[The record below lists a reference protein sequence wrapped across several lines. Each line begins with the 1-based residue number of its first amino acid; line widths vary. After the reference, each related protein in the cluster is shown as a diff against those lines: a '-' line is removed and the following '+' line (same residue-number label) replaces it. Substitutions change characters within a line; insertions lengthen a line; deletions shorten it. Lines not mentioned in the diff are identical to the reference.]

1 MRRALALALAVVTMA
16 VAAPAASAQAP
27 DYTIRV
33 NGSKTGLGKVTGI
46 GAFKPDRDPSL
57 AAATAV
63 FGPPSSK
70 AETRSSCQVGW
81 RPIGL
86 RILFANFGGGGACA
100 LGKAQT
106 VSAFGRVWRTS
117 RGLKIGSSTRTLRR
131 LYPGALRKRR
141 TYRLVGAKSIFTDGS
156 RYSVLAAKTNG
167 RQVKAFKLFVGA
179 AGE

>member
-1 MRRALALALAVVTMA
+1 MRRALMLAVATMA
-16 VAAPAASAQAP
+16 LAAPAALAQP
-27 DYTIRV
+27 DYSIRAT
-33 NGSKTGLGKVTGI
+33 GSKSGLGKVTGI
-46 GAFKPDRDPSL
+46 GAFNPDRDPSL

-63 FGPPSSK
+63 FGPPSSR

-131 LYPGALRKRR
+131 LYPRALRKRR

-167 RQVKAFKLFVGA
+167 KQVKAFRLFVGA